1 MRQQTPDLRGPQPL
15 QPQARPVDTY
25 YLPALQPVAKPAR
38 TNGLIQLAESLRA
51 IQPGIDQFVDKQI
64 TKFRDQDIAKGTEAA
79 LKNRQ
84 GFNEAIKQGLIPAGA
99 SPWFRTGYEQQMLRL
114 LGTEYDQQLRSSYAQ
129 SPLRNEDDISELLT
143 GQREQLFQKIDVQGF
158 RPEDIQDILAPALQ
172 RSESN
177 LTAHHT
183 RERMKQIEIE
193 TEENTALAIGNLLDE
208 QFNPV
213 LVGDH
218 RNQMLDTLGQ
228 RISGEVNTMVANG
241 LNGTKANQIM
251 VDAILTHALNTEDFS
266 VIEMLD
272 HINTGNGTLGKTAYA
287 KEKRGAM
294 EDRILA
300 LQERR
305 ERFAWAQEDR
315 NKDEKIETL
324 QTQVM
329 MKIINDPAADITAD
343 VKTLAVLD
351 PEKARAVFSFQEA
364 RLDVQHK
371 VRDNHY
377 LLSTLQAGIYTKQT
391 TAHDVLMAVA
401 NREISGNT
409 GASLLEDL
417 NRYQQDTQTQSL
429 LDNDYV
435 RLLKQ
440 NLRTAIQKGDGFG
453 GFDNDSILRANQA
466 EIRFV
471 RAAQQFA
478 QSNQGADEEALFEQ
492 LRKVY
497 DTIVND
503 PVYTDSSKPVP
514 GNQPKQTRSPKPA
527 TPAKKP
533 AASKPPA
540 SPSQPTF
547 TQPKFY
553 TSLAGFE
560 AAMDAGELDQ
570 QMKDLQVAPENRET
584 FIEKLRRY
592 AEIQDQLKAIR
603 EAKQAQ

>member
-15 QPQARPVDTY
+15 TPQARPVDTY

-64 TKFRDQDIAKGTEAA
+64 TKFRDQDIAKGTESA

-99 SPWFRTGYEQQMLRL
+99 SPWFRIGYEQQMLRL
-114 LGTEYDQQLRSSYAQ
+114 IGTEYDQDLRSAYTQ
-129 SPLRNEDDISELLT
+129 SPLRNEDDISDLLA
-143 GQREQLFQKIDVQGF
+143 GQRDQLFQTIDAQGF
-158 RPEDIQDILAPALQ
+158 RPEDIQDILMPTLQ

-177 LTAHHT
+177 LTAHHA

-193 TEENTALAIGNLLDE
+193 AEENTALAIGNTLDNHY
-208 QFNPV
+208 QTA
-213 LVGDH
+213 LVGDS
-218 RNQMLDTLGQ
+218 RNQMLDGLGQ
-228 RISGEVNTMVANG
+228 QIAGEVNNMVANG
-241 LNGTKANQIM
+241 LSGTKANQIM
-251 VDAILTHALNTEDFS
+251 VDAILTHALNTEDIA
-266 VIEMLD
+266 VIELLD
-272 HINTGNGTLGKTAYA
+272 HINTGNGTLGKTGYA

-300 LQERR
+300 IQERR
-305 ERFAWAQEDR
+305 ERFTWAQADR
-315 NKDEKIETL
+315 DRDEKIETL

-351 PEKARAVFSFQEA
+351 PEKARAVFAFQEA

-377 LLSTLQAGIYTKQT
+377 LLSALQAGIYTQQT

-401 NREISGNT
+401 NRELSGNT
-409 GASLLEDL
+409 GARLLEDL

-478 QSNQGADEEALFEQ
+478 QANQGADEEALFEQ

-514 GNQPKQTRSPKPA
+514 GNRPKQASPPKQSA
-527 TPAKKP
+527 PAKKP
-533 AASKPPA
+533 TASKPA
-540 SPSQPTF
+540 TSQTQPTF

-603 EAKQAQ
+603 EAKQSQ